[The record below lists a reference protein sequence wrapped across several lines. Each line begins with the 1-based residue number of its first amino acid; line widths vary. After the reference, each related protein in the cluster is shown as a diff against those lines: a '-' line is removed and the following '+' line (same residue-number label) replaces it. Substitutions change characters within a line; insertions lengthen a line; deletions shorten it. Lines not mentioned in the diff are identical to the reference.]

1 LGPQANSVCLKRLHL
16 PLIATTD
23 MNKVGI
29 IYNALIPEAK
39 DLSAAILERLALPPG
54 SWIATAEDEETQRQQ
69 SEETDLVITVGG
81 DGTILRVVRMT
92 APSGIPVVGINM
104 GRLGFMTELRAEE
117 AMEKLPVY
125 MNGECRVEARNMI
138 QAQVVKGGAGGEVNG
153 PYHALNDVV
162 MARGAVSRVVT
173 IACTID
179 EAKLTTFRAD
189 AVIVSTATG
198 STGYNLAVGGPILD
212 PQSDDLVLKPV
223 AAHIGLSAGIVLSG
237 SAKVA
242 LTLERTQPAT
252 LSIDGHLD
260 FPLVPG
266 DRVELEQSPLKAKFL
281 RANPVNHFYGTLT
294 QRLGFGVEQARA
306 VRF

>member
-1 LGPQANSVCLKRLHL
+1 M
-16 PLIATTD
+16 ATIE

-39 DLSAAILERLALPPG
+39 DLGAAILDGLALPTD
-54 SWIATAEDEETQRQQ
+54 SWIATAEDEDTLLQQ
-69 SEETDLVITVGG
+69 SQGTELVITVGG

-92 APSGIPVVGINM
+92 APHGIPVIGINM

-117 AMEKLPVY
+117 AIEKLPVY
-125 MNGECRVEARNMI
+125 LNGGCRVEARNMI
-138 QAQVVKGGAGGEVNG
+138 QAKVVKGGAGAEVNG

-179 EAKLTTFRAD
+179 GARLTTFRAD

-212 PQSDDLVLKPV
+212 PQSEDLVLKPV
-223 AAHIGLSAGIVLSG
+223 AAHIGLSAGLVM
-237 SAKVA
+237 SASARVT

-260 FPLVPG
+260 YPLVPG

-281 RANPVNHFYGTLT
+281 RANPPSHFYGTLT

-306 VRF
+306 VRY